1 MAFPSEKLMSKAVRP
16 SCTSINFHRN
26 LLYSSRMFH
35 KAHCLAKKVMMLLL
49 VAVEEVVEKEE
60 EE

>member
-1 MAFPSEKLMSKAVRP
+1 MSKAVRP